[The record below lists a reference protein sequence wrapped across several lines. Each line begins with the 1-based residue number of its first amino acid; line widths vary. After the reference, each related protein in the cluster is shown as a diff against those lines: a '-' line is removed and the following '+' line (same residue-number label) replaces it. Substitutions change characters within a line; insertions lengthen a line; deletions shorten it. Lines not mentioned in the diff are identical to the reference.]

1 MARIKKTN
9 LIPQNWL
16 VRVFVK
22 DPDCVFSIKPEIT
35 FMRLVKATNGNAA
48 VKAAA
53 TYCNKRMKEY
63 PGTDFS
69 YSTTEVAPYYYP
81 LKQSFNEEKDDRITI
96 SKI

>member
-1 MARIKKTN
+1 MAKIKKTN

-16 VRVFVK
+16 VRINVK
-22 DPDCVFSIKPEIT
+22 DANCIFSIKPEIT

-69 YSTTEVAPYYYP
+69 YSTTDVAPYYYP
-81 LKQSFNEEKDDRITI
+81 MKQSFNEEKNDRITI

>member
-16 VRVFVK
+16 VRIHVK
-22 DPDCVFSIKPEIT
+22 DANCAFSIKPEIT
-35 FMRLVKATNGNAA
+35 FMRLVKATSGNAA

-53 TYCNKRMKEY
+53 TYCNKRMQEY
-63 PGTDFS
+63 PGTDFI
-69 YSTTEVAPYYYP
+69 YSTTEVTPYYYP

>member
-63 PGTDFS
+63 PGANFS

-81 LKQSFNEEKDDRITI
+81 LKQSFNEEKDDRITRT
-96 SKI
+96 KI

>member
-16 VRVFVK
+16 VRIFVK
-22 DPDCVFSIKPEIT
+22 DANCVFSIKPEIT

-69 YSTTEVAPYYYP
+69 YSTEDVKPYYYP
-81 LKQSFNEEKDDRITI
+81 LKQAFNEEKDDRITRT
-96 SKI
+96 KI

>member
-1 MARIKKTN
+1 MAKIKKTN

-35 FMRLVKATNGNAA
+35 YMKLVKATNGNAA
-48 VKAAA
+48 VRAVA

-63 PGTDFS
+63 PGTDFN

-81 LKQSFNEEKDDRITI
+81 LRQAFNEEKDDRITTT
-96 SKI
+96 KI

>member
-35 FMRLVKATNGNAA
+35 YMRLVKATNGNAA
-48 VKAAA
+48 VRAAA
-53 TYCNKRMKEY
+53 IYCTRMMKEY
-63 PGTDFS
+63 PSTNFS

-81 LKQSFNEEKDDRITI
+81 LKQTFNEEKDDRITI

>member
-35 FMRLVKATNGNAA
+35 YMRLVKATNGNAA
-48 VKAAA
+48 VRAAA
-53 TYCNKRMKEY
+53 IYCTRMMKEY
-63 PGTDFS
+63 PSTNFS